1 MTQKILLLFLSLM
14 ISLSASAQVGIN
26 TTTPDPSAALDV
38 TSTDKGLLIPR
49 VTSTAN
55 VTAPTAGMM
64 VYQTGGTSGFYF
76 YEGQWTLVKSDNLGN
91 HTATQNLAMG
101 SNSITGANNITA
113 TGTAT
118 LGGNTYPT
126 TTGTNGQVLT
136 TDGAGALSWGSAS
149 GGGGATLQLLA
160 TKTSG
165 TQILARANTSNT
177 GDLVTFN
184 NVVTTPTSGSY
195 STSTNAYTASVA
207 GLYYI
212 QASSRCEDNASATST
227 TNQYL
232 YVDINGGSLSSVN
245 NVLPV
250 FIGSAP
256 SNMPAGSKGRG
267 YVGTMVYLNTN
278 DVVTIK
284 GLSASASVDGTALKT
299 DGSTRFM
306 VVKL

>member
-1 MTQKILLLFLSLM
+1 MTQKFLLLFLSVM

-38 TSTDKGLLIPR
+38 TATDKGLLIPR
-49 VTSTAN
+49 VALASAIASPAAGLMVHQT
-55 VTAPTAGMM
+55 TAPAGFYYYNGTAWTMIGETGPQGPAGPIGATGEQGPQGPAGTNGSNGQG
-64 VYQTGGTSGFYF
+64 VPTGGTAS
-76 YEGQWTLVKSDNLGN
+76 
-91 HTATQNLAMG
+91 
-101 SNSITGANNITA
+101 
-113 TGTAT
+113 
-118 LGGNTYPT
+118 
-126 TTGTNGQVLT
+126 QVLT
-136 TDGAGALSWGSAS
+136 KIDGTNYNTQWVTPSAAGGPS
-149 GGGGATLQLLA
+149 LQLLA

-165 TQILARANTSNT
+165 SQTLARANVTNT

-284 GLSASASVDGTALKT
+284 GLSTSASVDGTALKT